1 MGSRRA
7 TLARVVTTPWGDPGT
22 DALAR
27 PRGPALHRGE
37 ALGPGIKRICLENLD
52 RACAALAHPDEG
64 REIGI
69 HTARKSIKRTRAMI
83 RFTRDEVGEAAFRN
97 ENAVLRDSARVIAP
111 ARDRTV
117 RLLTLERLLERQAAS
132 LPAGAFVTLRE
143 HLTAERDEAV
153 NGATTTSAEIID
165 ALTTLRTCRR
175 RFAAWAVAE
184 AGPGGVPDDFGV
196 IAPGLRRVYRQGR
209 SRMRAAY
216 ELGTEAAFHRWR
228 KSAKYL
234 RYQVEALEPAWPEV
248 LGALA
253 AAADRLAET
262 LGDEHDCAV
271 LGEAVAADPGLLPD
285 EAERRLLAA
294 LVAEEQDRLRRLAR
308 PLGERVYAEPPEAF
322 VSRLGS
328 YWRAWRR

>member
-1 MGSRRA
+1 MTSAPPPAAPR
-7 TLARVVTTPWGDPGT
+7 LA
-22 DALAR
+22 A
-27 PRGPALHRGE
+27 GPAIQREE
-37 ALGPGIKRICLENLD
+37 ALGPGVKRICLEYLE
-52 RACAALAHPDEG
+52 RACTALAHPEAG
-64 REIGI
+64 REAGI
-69 HTARKSIKRTRAMI
+69 HTARKAMKRARAMI
-83 RFTRDEVGEAAFRN
+83 RLTRDVVGEAAFRN
-97 ENAVLRDSARVIAP
+97 ENAVLRDGARKIAT

-117 RLLTLERLLERQAAS
+117 RLLTLERLLERHAAS
-132 LPAGAFVTLRE
+132 LPAGAFAALRE
-143 HLTAERDEAV
+143 RLAAEREGV
-153 NGATTTSAEIID
+153 G
-165 ALTTLRTCRR
+165 RR
-175 RFAAWAVAE
+175 RRGHSGGDNRHPHHAAHLPAALRRLDGGGRR
-184 AGPGGVPDDFGV
+184 ARRGARRLRRHRPGPPPGVP
-196 IAPGLRRVYRQGR
+196 PGAVPDEGGLPAGD
-209 SRMRAAY
+209 
-216 ELGTEAAFHRWR
+216 EAAFHRWR

-234 RYQVEALEPAWPEV
+234 RYQIEALAPAWPEV

>member
-1 MGSRRA
+1 
-7 TLARVVTTPWGDPGT
+7 
-22 DALAR
+22 
-27 PRGPALHRGE
+27 
-37 ALGPGIKRICLENLD
+37 
-52 RACAALAHPDEG
+52 
-64 REIGI
+64 
-69 HTARKSIKRTRAMI
+69 MI
-83 RFTRDEVGEAAFRN
+83 RLTRDVVGEAAFRN
-97 ENAVLRDSARVIAP
+97 ENAVLRDGARKIAT

-117 RLLTLERLLERQAAS
+117 RLLTLERLLERHAAS
-132 LPAGAFVTLRE
+132 LPAGAFAALRE
-143 HLTAERDEAV
+143 RLAAEREDVAA
-153 NGATTTSAEIID
+153 GAAATPEEIID
-165 ALTTLRTCRR
+165 TLTTLRTCRR
-175 RFAAWAVAE
+175 RFAAWTVE
-184 AGPGGVPDDFGV
+184 GAGPGGVPDDFGV

-209 SRMRAAY
+209 SRMKAAY
-216 ELGTEAAFHRWR
+216 RLGTEAAFHRWR

-234 RYQVEALEPAWPEV
+234 RYQIEALAPAWPEV

-294 LVAEEQDRLRRLAR
+294 LVAEEQDRLRLLAR

-328 YWRAWRR
+328 YWLAWRR